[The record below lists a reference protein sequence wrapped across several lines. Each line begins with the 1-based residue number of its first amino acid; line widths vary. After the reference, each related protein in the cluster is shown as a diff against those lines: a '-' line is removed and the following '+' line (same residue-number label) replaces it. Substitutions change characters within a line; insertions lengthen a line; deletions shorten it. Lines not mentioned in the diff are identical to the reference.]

1 MKILFLPTLVLAS
14 THLAAQDSNVIS
26 KNSNPGTLWVKGTNP
41 LRDRVA
47 RNEGDLLTIIISESS
62 VATYSANTSTSK
74 NDSTDITEGLGP
86 ILKNLIPNWAI
97 GAKSS
102 NSGSGTTGQS
112 SKLTAKMS
120 AIVTGVHQNGTLLIE
135 GARSVIVNKET
146 QLFKI
151 TGVIRREDIRPDNT
165 VMSEAIADAQIKLD
179 GKGAINDRQR
189 RGLITRLLD
198 WLF

>member
-1 MKILFLPTLVLAS
+1 MKILFLPTLLLAS
-14 THLAAQDSNVIS
+14 TSLAAQDSNLIT
-26 KNSNPGTLWVKGTNP
+26 KNVNPGTLWVRGTNP

-47 RNEGDLLTIIISESS
+47 RSEGDLLTIIISESS
-62 VATYSANTSTSK
+62 VATYSANTSSSK

-120 AIVTGVHQNGTLLIE
+120 AIVTSVQPNGTLTIE
-135 GARSVIVNKET
+135 GARSVVVNKET

-165 VMSEAIADAQIKLD
+165 VMSEAIADAHIKLD
-179 GKGAINDRQR
+179 GKGTINDRQR

>member
-1 MKILFLPTLVLAS
+1 MKRLFCAACCLVAS
-14 THLAAQDSNVIS
+14 SGFGQDVIQ
-26 KNSNPGTLWVKGTNP
+26 KDSNPGTLWVKGSNL

-47 RNEGDLLTIIISESS
+47 RAEGDLLTIIISESS
-62 VATYSANTSTSK
+62 VANYTASTSTSK
-74 NDSTDITEGLGP
+74 NDSTSITEGLGP
-86 ILKNLIPNWAI
+86 ILKNLIPNWAV

-120 AIVTGVHQNGTLLIE
+120 AIVTKVNPNGTLIIE
-135 GARSVIVNKET
+135 GARSVVVNKET

-151 TGVIRREDIRPDNT
+151 TGVIRREDVRPDNT

-179 GKGAINDRQR
+179 GKGTINDRQR